1 MENVY
6 YVHKR
11 NTLNVLFGQI
21 ANKPSIRHRT
31 YVGDLTTISFLK
43 EEENEKEINQCTYV
57 CNNANLKK

>member
-21 ANKPSIRHRT
+21 ANKLNIRHRT

-43 EEENEKEINQCTYV
+43 EEGK
-57 CNNANLKK
+57 